1 MTLAVPLRFPDV
13 IKDKRDGKTLEEEE
27 ISFFIDGVVTDKVD
41 AAQIGAMLM
50 AIYYRGMTLE
60 ETAFLTKAMMNS
72 GDILKWPPEWKDLL
86 VDKHSTGGVGDKVS
100 IVLAPALAA
109 LGLKVPMM
117 SGRGL
122 GFTGGT
128 LDKLESIPGFNVSMT
143 HEQMLEALD
152 KVGCVIMGQTSKLVP
167 ADRILY
173 SLRDITATVDSL
185 PLITASILSKKG
197 AESVSHLVMDI
208 KVGKGAWFKTAE
220 EAESIAK
227 YLVQTGKLI
236 GIRMSATL
244 TDMNSPLGRCTGNAL
259 EIWDAL
265 ETMRG
270 RGRGD
275 LVQLIA
281 VQGAQLLLSAGLV
294 TSESEGV
301 AAVEETLSN
310 GEALK
315 KFEQMIKAQGVE
327 AEIANKLCSATG
339 EHDWEILRKANYQ
352 TDILAPSNGYFRG
365 VDARVVAE
373 ICGALGSGRS
383 RADQQID
390 HAVGLEV
397 LHPYGTFFNKD
408 EPILRLHHNS
418 ADLSPSVVRRL
429 KDSVDISWKRMASK
443 DEQKILRV
451 ITPKTREILV
461 CQ

>member
-1 MTLAVPLRFPDV
+1 MESEVPLRFPDV

-27 ISFFIDGVVTDKVD
+27 IAFFIDGVVKEKVD

-50 AIYYRGMTLE
+50 AIYYRGMTLG
-60 ETAFLTKAMMNS
+60 ETAFLTQAMMNS
-72 GDILKWPPEWKDLL
+72 GDILKWPPEWKDRL

-128 LDKLESIPGFNVSMT
+128 LDKLESIPGFNVTMT
-143 HEQMLEALD
+143 QDAMLEALD
-152 KVGCVIMGQTSKLVP
+152 KVGCVIVGQTSKLVP

-173 SLRDITATVDSL
+173 GLRDITATVDSL

-197 AESVSHLVMDI
+197 AESISHLVMDI
-208 KVGKGAWFKTAE
+208 KVGKGAWFKTVE

-236 GIRMSATL
+236 GISMSATL
-244 TDMNSPLGRCTGNAL
+244 TDMNSPLGRCVGNSL

-275 LVQLIA
+275 LVQLVA
-281 VQGAQLLLSAGLV
+281 VQGAQLLQSAGLV
-294 TSESEGV
+294 SSEPEGV
-301 AAVEETLSN
+301 AAVEEMLSN

-315 KFEQMIKAQGVE
+315 KFEHMIITQGVDE
-327 AEIANKLCSATG
+327 DVAKKLCSEKG
-339 EHDWEILRKANYQ
+339 EHDWEILSKAQYQ
-352 TDILAPSNGYFRG
+352 TNIPAPSNGYFRG
-365 VDARVVAE
+365 VDALVAAE

-383 RADQQID
+383 RADQEID

-408 EPILRLHHNS
+408 EPILRLHHNCVE
-418 ADLSPSVVRRL
+418 LSPSIVRRL
-429 KDSVDISWKRMASK
+429 KDSVDISWKRLAAK